1 MSGVPSGG
9 NTFKNI
15 AIGVVTTVVAYLIV
29 HFIFDKKDKNKEV
42 NEKKE
47 KMETAWNSVN
57 EYINTMAGKLINVS
71 CFSCDPVE
79 MKTEMVREIDQMN
92 SSLQNIKE
100 TGELD
105 DKMKSIIDRT
115 IQQFADEKPVLSV
128 FFDSM
133 AVVKTLPKE
142 DQVTTGSRLQ
152 QTMLVKMSHIQT
164 RDSTEF
170 KTYLADVNKKYKTH
184 LVIKEQK
191 EEFDTTYLPGKW
203 KVECTFD
210 LYLYRDHTFLIN
222 REGNEYKGQ
231 WKLVDKDLILTIE
244 NEGKLTY
251 SILKLSSK
259 IMLLYLAEANMTYGA
274 CPQR

>member
-29 HFIFDKKDKNKEV
+29 HFIFDKKDKNKEL

-57 EYINTMAGKLINVS
+57 GYINTLAGKLINIS
-71 CFSCDPVE
+71 CFSCDPAE
-79 MKTEMVREIDQMN
+79 MKSEMIREIDQMN
-92 SSLQNIKE
+92 SSLRNIKE

-133 AVVKTLPKE
+133 SVVKTLPKE
-142 DQVTTGSRLQ
+142 EQVATGSRLQ
-152 QTMLVKMSHIQT
+152 QKMLEKMTHIQT

-170 KTYLADVNKKYKTH
+170 KTYLADINKKYKTH
-184 LVIKEQK
+184 LVAKEQK
-191 EEFDTTYLPGKW
+191 EEFDITYLPGKW
-203 KVECTFD
+203 RVECTFY
-210 LYLYRDHTFLIN
+210 LYLYRDHTFLFSKDK
-222 REGNEYKGQ
+222 EEYKGR
-231 WKLVDKDLILTIE
+231 WKLDDKNLVLSIE
-244 NEGKLTY
+244 NEEPLIYT
-251 SILKLSSK
+251 ILQLSSK
-259 IMLLYLAEANMTYGA
+259 IMLLYLPQAGMTYGA
-274 CPQR
+274 CPQ

>member
-29 HFIFDKKDKNKEV
+29 HFIFDKKDKNKEL

-57 EYINTMAGKLINVS
+57 EYINTMAGKLINIS

-79 MKTEMVREIDQMN
+79 MKSEMLREIDQMN
-92 SSLQNIKE
+92 SSLRNIKE

-115 IQQFADEKPVLSV
+115 IQQFADEKPVLTT

-133 AVVKTLPKE
+133 SIVKTLPQDE
-142 DQVTTGSRLQ
+142 QVATGSRLQ
-152 QTMLVKMSHIQT
+152 LKMLEKMTHIQT
-164 RDSTEF
+164 RDSAEF
-170 KTYLADVNKKYKTH
+170 KTYLADINKKYKTH
-184 LVIKEQK
+184 LVAKEQK

-203 KVECTFD
+203 RVECSFY
-210 LYLYRDHTFLIN
+210 LYLYRDHTFLFSKDK
-222 REGNEYKGQ
+222 EEYKGQ
-231 WKLVDKDLILTIE
+231 WKLDDRNLVLSTE
-244 NEGKLTY
+244 NEGNLTY
-251 SILKLSSK
+251 TILQLSSK
-259 IMLLYLAEANMTYGA
+259 IMLLHLAEAGITYGA
-274 CPQR
+274 CPQ